1 MTTPPPENGWFL
13 IWRVTS
19 VAGMETVTYAVL
31 DHAEHEA
38 VTRLG
43 TLYELVIDEAQTPE
57 ETERLTRLSR
67 KVMSRGSHLSS
78 GEVVAFVMTL
88 DWLAHL
94 LDREADAPV
103 TTDAGRDYVVM
114 RKAHAVSVR
123 EIRRTLADGFA
134 TVADRRAK

>member
-1 MTTPPPENGWFL
+1 M
-13 IWRVTS
+13 
-19 VAGMETVTYAVL
+19 TYAVL
-31 DHAEHEA
+31 DDTEHEA
-38 VTRLG
+38 VARLG
-43 TLYELVIDEAQTPE
+43 TLYELVIEEAQSPDE
-57 ETERLTRLSR
+57 VERLTRLSR
-67 KVMSRGSHLSS
+67 KVMSRGAHLSS

-94 LDREADAPV
+94 LDREADTPV